1 LLSPRILHFGRT
13 QLFWEC
19 REHSACSAYSGELPL
34 YYKVYPYSNS
44 KSSDPNVF
52 ISKLEVEPKPDL
64 AFAKHMMRDQVV
76 KAYSQASLTVSSDK
90 LVALP
95 GIAKRF
101 KSFLNDD
108 YVAWMWRK
116 YLENSLCW

>member
-1 LLSPRILHFGRT
+1 
-13 QLFWEC
+13 
-19 REHSACSAYSGELPL
+19 
-34 YYKVYPYSNS
+34 
-44 KSSDPNVF
+44 
-52 ISKLEVEPKPDL
+52 
-64 AFAKHMMRDQVV
+64 MRDQVV